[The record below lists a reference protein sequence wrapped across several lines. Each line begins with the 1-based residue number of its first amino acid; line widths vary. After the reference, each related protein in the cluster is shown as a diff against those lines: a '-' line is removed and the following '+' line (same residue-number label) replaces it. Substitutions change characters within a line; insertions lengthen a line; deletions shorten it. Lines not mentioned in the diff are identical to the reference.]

1 MTAVADSFGEMGSLN
16 ADAKGRTRTRTRSFI
31 KGRTVADKLTLR
43 GEFCLGFGDVSEIGS
58 PKKGQTKSTAHLR
71 ESRRVCV
78 WPRGP

>member
-1 MTAVADSFGEMGSLN
+1 MMTD
-16 ADAKGRTRTRTRSFI
+16 
-31 KGRTVADKLTLR
+31 ADKLTLR
-43 GEFCLGFGDVSEIGS
+43 GEFCRFGDVSEIGS

>member
-1 MTAVADSFGEMGSLN
+1 MMTD
-16 ADAKGRTRTRTRSFI
+16 
-31 KGRTVADKLTLR
+31 ADKLTLR
-43 GEFCLGFGDVSEIGS
+43 GETWFGFGDVPVSEIGS